1 MDFKKMFPDKKIS
14 QKKVLDFL
22 DKKGFYIVLV
32 LCITVIGVT
41 AALITAHNVRS
52 SKDIGEEDIISP
64 DMASSIMDENG
75 NSSTYLSPQDGS
87 DAESAAETSGKAT
100 EAIKPSSPAGSPD
113 AAESPKP
120 SAMPQ
125 KTETS
130 AKAQTQSETVETV
143 KTAET
148 AASKTESKSE
158 GKTESSKNVTFAM
171 PVFGEVTFEYAMDR
185 LVYSKTLDEWRAHS
199 GVDLGADRGTPVKV
213 VADGVVTEVKND
225 PRFGVTV
232 IVEHEN
238 GIKTLYANLASG
250 DMVTPNQK
258 VKQGE
263 IIGSVGNTAI
273 IEAAEP
279 AHLHFEVLKDNK
291 LVDPKGY
298 LQLPSDEKNR
308 Y

>member
-1 MDFKKMFPDKKIS
+1 MDFKKLFPDKKIS

-22 DKKGFYIVLV
+22 DKKGFYIVLA
-32 LCITVIGVT
+32 LCITAIAAT
-41 AALITAHNVRS
+41 AAVITAHNIRS
-52 SKDIGEEDIISP
+52 SRSIGEEDIISP

-75 NSSTYLSPQDGS
+75 NSSSYLLPQDGFENE
-87 DAESAAETSGKAT
+87 DAAETLGKASEAVKPT
-100 EAIKPSSPAGSPD
+100 EPAAS
-113 AAESPKP
+113 AKVQESPKP
-120 SAMPQ
+120 SDKPQ

-130 AKAQTQSETVETV
+130 TKTENKDEKTQNTKS
-143 KTAET
+143 
-148 AASKTESKSE
+148 SGKTESKSANKSE
-158 GKTESSKNVTFAM
+158 GKTESGKKVTFVM
-171 PVFGEVTFEYAMDR
+171 PVYGEVTFEYAMDR

-199 GVDLGADRGTPVKV
+199 GVDLRADRGTPVKV

-238 GIKTLYANLASG
+238 GLKTVYANLASG

-263 IIGSVGNTAI
+263 IIGSIGNTAI
-273 IEAAEP
+273 IESAEP

-291 LVDPKGY
+291 PVDPKDY
-298 LQLPSDEKNR
+298 LQLPSDGKK
-308 Y
+308 

>member
-22 DKKGFYIVLV
+22 DKKGFYIVLA
-32 LCITVIGVT
+32 LCITVIGAT
-41 AALITAHNVRS
+41 AVFITAHNIRS

-64 DMASSIMDENG
+64 DMASSIVDENG
-75 NSSTYLSPQDGS
+75 SNSTYLLPKDGL
-87 DAESAAETSGKAT
+87 ESEIAAETSGEAI
-100 EAIKPSSPAGSPD
+100 EAIKPSGPAASPKAE
-113 AAESPKP
+113 ESPKP
-120 SAMPQ
+120 SAKPQ
-125 KTETS
+125 KAETS
-130 AKAQTQSETVETV
+130 T
-143 KTAET
+143 
-148 AASKTESKSE
+148 KTEADSQKVEAAKTSEKSANKSE
-158 GKTESSKNVTFAM
+158 GKSESGKKLTFVM

-199 GVDLGADRGTPVKV
+199 GVDLRADRGTPVKA
-213 VADGVVTEVKND
+213 VADGVVTEVKSD

-273 IEAAEP
+273 IESAEP

-291 LVDPKGY
+291 PVDPKSY
-298 LQLPSDEKNR
+298 LQLPSDDKK
-308 Y
+308 